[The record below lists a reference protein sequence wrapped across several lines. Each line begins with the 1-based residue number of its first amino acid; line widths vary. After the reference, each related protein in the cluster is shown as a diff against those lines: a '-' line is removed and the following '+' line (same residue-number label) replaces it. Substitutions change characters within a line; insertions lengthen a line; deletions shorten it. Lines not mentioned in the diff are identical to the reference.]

1 MTSVISESGFSMIGH
16 ITLDAKSA
24 GKPYEGKPH
33 VRFDEKALEIGL
45 EGNFSYYASALLYR
59 GERRDPPGAKFGNA
73 RAGVCGV
80 SQPSGPDDPG
90 RVSP

>member
-45 EGNFSYYASALLYR
+45 GGNFTLLR
-59 GERRDPPGAKFGNA
+59 QCFTLHILL
-73 RAGVCGV
+73 VIC
-80 SQPSGPDDPG
+80 
-90 RVSP
+90 

>member
-1 MTSVISESGFSMIGH
+1 MPLGR

-45 EGNFSYYASALLYR
+45 EGNFTRLRQCFTLPFRSLYVTLA
-59 GERRDPPGAKFGNA
+59 P
-73 RAGVCGV
+73 
-80 SQPSGPDDPG
+80 
-90 RVSP
+90 

>member
-45 EGNFSYYASALLYR
+45 GGNFTLLRQCFTLQIEY
-59 GERRDPPGAKFGNA
+59 
-73 RAGVCGV
+73 CLL
-80 SQPSGPDDPG
+80 
-90 RVSP
+90 

>member
-1 MTSVISESGFSMIGH
+1 MGSLQRLPDTILPTESGPKPLGH

-45 EGNFSYYASALLYR
+45 GGNFSYYASALLYTFSSFF
-59 GERRDPPGAKFGNA
+59 AKF
-73 RAGVCGV
+73 
-80 SQPSGPDDPG
+80 PL
-90 RVSP
+90 

>member
-1 MTSVISESGFSMIGH
+1 VGPVQRLPDTIFPTESGPKPVGH

-45 EGNFSYYASALLYR
+45 EGNFSYYASALLYTL
-59 GERRDPPGAKFGNA
+59 A
-73 RAGVCGV
+73 
-80 SQPSGPDDPG
+80 
-90 RVSP
+90 